1 MTPSP
6 RVNYDAI
13 AHLYD
18 AQPYRAKTVDPELVT
33 FIGQRES
40 SDGLS
45 ILDVGCGTGNQLV
58 ANLTIAPHA
67 HLVGL
72 DRSLG
77 MLRQA
82 LPKAPHIAWVQ
93 GDAAMLPFQTE
104 TFDFVSSQYALHH
117 MHDKAGMLQAVFRA
131 LRFRGRFVL
140 RNLCPQESPDWLY
153 YEYFPAAHAIDL
165 QDFWS
170 PGAVAAVMKATGF
183 AVVEVELQHLR
194 YEQDLRVLLDTA
206 RRRDICSQ
214 LMAIPDAA
222 YQAGLQR
229 LEKELARESA
239 PLTRTDHLCI
249 VTIRGDKMTDI
260 APQG

>member
-1 MTPSP
+1 MPPSP

-18 AQPYRAKTVDPELVT
+18 AQPYRAKTVDPELVA
-33 FIGQRES
+33 FIENRKPLET
-40 SDGLS
+40 LS

-58 ANLTIAPHA
+58 ANRTIVPHA

-82 LPKAPHIAWVQ
+82 LPKAPDIAWVRA
-93 GDAAMLPFQTE
+93 DAAMLPFKTE

-117 MHDKAGMLQAVFRA
+117 MRDKPGMLQAVFRA
-131 LRFRGRFVL
+131 LRCGGRFVL
-140 RNLCPQESPDWLY
+140 RNLCPQKCPDWLY
-153 YEYFPAAHAIDL
+153 YEYFPEAYTIDL
-165 QDFWS
+165 QDFWP
-170 PGAVAAVMKATGF
+170 PGAVATGMEATGF
-183 AVVEVELQHLR
+183 AAVSVELQHLR

-222 YQAGLQR
+222 YEAGLER
-229 LEKELARESA
+229 LEQELACDSA
-239 PLTRTDHLCI
+239 PPVRADHLCV
-249 VTIRGDKMTDI
+249 VTIRGDKVTDN
-260 APQG
+260 AAQS